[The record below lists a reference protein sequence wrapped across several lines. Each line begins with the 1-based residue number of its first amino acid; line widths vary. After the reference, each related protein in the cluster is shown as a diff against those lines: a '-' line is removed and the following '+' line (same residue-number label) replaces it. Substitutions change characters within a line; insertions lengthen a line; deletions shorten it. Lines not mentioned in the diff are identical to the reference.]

1 LNVATRRCVVAR
13 NGETHFRTI
22 GKRHWTL
29 HQALTV
35 GATTNITFK
44 RVSEPYLLAAMT
56 FTDAEARI
64 YEELGSSIRG
74 EFQVIGI
81 ARTDLH
87 DIFQYDDAEQWFK
100 CKVTYDR
107 IDEDGEKAKT
117 ISQNF
122 LVSAA
127 QVKEAYE
134 RIEESLATLMI
145 DFNVVSITA
154 SPIVEIFP
162 YREEDVQSPAQKA
175 PKFEEETTH
184 TPIRQVFSASGS
196 DSDDDLTDEDV
207 FYDEDDSE
215 ITDETAEA

>member
-1 LNVATRRCVVAR
+1 MNSWFTVKVKYTKQLE
-13 NGETHFRTI
+13 NG
-22 GKRHWTL
+22 
-29 HQALTV
+29 
-35 GATTNITFK
+35 TFK

-74 EFQVIGI
+74 EFQVTGI

-127 QVKEAYE
+127 NVKESYD

-145 DFNVVSITA
+145 DFNVVSITS

-162 YREEDVQSPAQKA
+162 YREEDVQSPAQNA
-175 PKFEEETTH
+175 PKLEEETTH
-184 TPIRQVFSASGS
+184 PPIRQVFSASGS
-196 DSDDDLTDEDV
+196 DSDDDLTDDDV
-207 FYDEDDSE
+207 FLTDSDSE
-215 ITDETAEA
+215 LTDETAEA

>member
-1 LNVATRRCVVAR
+1 MNSWFTVKVKYTKQLE
-13 NGETHFRTI
+13 NG
-22 GKRHWTL
+22 
-29 HQALTV
+29 
-35 GATTNITFK
+35 TFK

-74 EFQVIGI
+74 EFQVTGI

-127 QVKEAYE
+127 HVKEAYE

-162 YREEDVQSPAQKA
+162 YREEDVQSPVQKA
-175 PKFEEETTH
+175 PQFEEETTH

-207 FYDEDDSE
+207 FYDEDEETASE
-215 ITDETAEA
+215 ISDETQEA

>member
-1 LNVATRRCVVAR
+1 MNSWFTVKVKYTKQLE
-13 NGETHFRTI
+13 NG
-22 GKRHWTL
+22 
-29 HQALTV
+29 
-35 GATTNITFK
+35 TFK
-44 RVSEPYLLAAMT
+44 RVSEHYLLAAMT

-74 EFQVIGI
+74 EFQVMGI
-81 ARTDLH
+81 TRTDLH

-117 ISQNF
+117 ISQNV
-122 LVSAA
+122 LVTAA
-127 QVKEAYE
+127 NVKESYE
-134 RIEESLATLMI
+134 RMEESLATLMI

-162 YREEDVQSPAQKA
+162 YREEDVQSPAQTA
-175 PKFEEETTH
+175 PKFEEETIH

-196 DSDDDLTDEDV
+196 DTDEDV
-207 FYDEDDSE
+207 FLDDSE
-215 ITDETAEA
+215 ISDETESV

>member
-1 LNVATRRCVVAR
+1 MNSWFTVKVKYTKQLE
-13 NGETHFRTI
+13 NG
-22 GKRHWTL
+22 
-29 HQALTV
+29 
-35 GATTNITFK
+35 TFK

-74 EFQVIGI
+74 EFQVMGI
-81 ARTDLH
+81 TRTDLH

-122 LVSAA
+122 LVTAA
-127 QVKEAYE
+127 NVKESYE
-134 RIEESLATLMI
+134 RMEESLATLMI

-162 YREEDVQSPAQKA
+162 YLEEDVQSPAQTA
-175 PKFEEETTH
+175 PKFEEETIH

-196 DSDDDLTDEDV
+196 DTDEDV
-207 FYDEDDSE
+207 FLDDSE
-215 ITDETAEA
+215 ISDETESV

>member
-1 LNVATRRCVVAR
+1 MNSWFTVKVKYTKQLE
-13 NGETHFRTI
+13 NG
-22 GKRHWTL
+22 
-29 HQALTV
+29 
-35 GATTNITFK
+35 TFK

-64 YEELGSSIRG
+64 YEELGSSISG
-74 EFQVIGI
+74 EFQVMGI
-81 ARTDLH
+81 TRTDLH

-107 IDEDGEKAKT
+107 IDEHGEKAKP

-122 LVSAA
+122 LVTAA
-127 QVKEAYE
+127 NVKESYE
-134 RIEESLATLMI
+134 RMEESLATLMI

-162 YREEDVQSPAQKA
+162 YREEDVQSPAQTA
-175 PKFEEETTH
+175 PKFEEETIH

-196 DSDDDLTDEDV
+196 DTDEDV
-207 FYDEDDSE
+207 FLDDSE
-215 ITDETAEA
+215 ISDETESV